1 MCLYRHSR
9 SATPRP
15 RATRHAGAPAASPGL
30 PWPGEGRGGERS
42 RSLEK
47 EERGE
52 EWCGGGEEKE
62 REGRDGWMDKEG
74 EIRGGWAVEQRKKR
88 QQSMNNLLSQ

>member
-1 MCLYRHSR
+1 M
-9 SATPRP
+9 
-15 RATRHAGAPAASPGL
+15 
-30 PWPGEGRGGERS
+30 
-42 RSLEK
+42 EK
-47 EERGE
+47 EGRGE

-74 EIRGGWAVEQRKKR
+74 EVRGGWAVEQRKKR